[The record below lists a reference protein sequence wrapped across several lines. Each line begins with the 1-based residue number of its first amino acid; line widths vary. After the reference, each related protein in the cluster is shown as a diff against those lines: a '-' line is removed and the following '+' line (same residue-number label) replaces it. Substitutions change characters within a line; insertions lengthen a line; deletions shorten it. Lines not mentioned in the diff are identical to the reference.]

1 MYYVFIS
8 GAKLFASKNLEAAL
22 EAALYVRRMV
32 NVECTILVTSET
44 DTVVT
49 IDVKDAKINK

>member
-8 GAKLFASKNLEAAL
+8 GAKLFTSKNIEAAL

-32 NVECTILVTSET
+32 NVGCTILVTSET

-49 IDVKDAKINK
+49 IDVNEQKI